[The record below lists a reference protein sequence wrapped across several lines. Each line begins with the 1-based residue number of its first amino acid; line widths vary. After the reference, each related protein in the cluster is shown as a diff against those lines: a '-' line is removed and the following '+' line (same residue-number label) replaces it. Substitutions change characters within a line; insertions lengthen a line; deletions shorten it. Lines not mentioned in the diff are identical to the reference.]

1 MTFVN
6 PHLYFSLILF
16 NYNSAEKTTIYM
28 SQTIVLYVISII
40 GQPGGTRGMSVG
52 TARRSAIIRRSKYI
66 NR

>member
-1 MTFVN
+1 M
-6 PHLYFSLILF
+6 LF

-52 TARRSAIIRRSKYI
+52 TVRRSAIIRRSKYI